1 MEENKTKNW
10 DENLDARQLRNLRRL
25 RLMLVAIAATLLIF
39 LIYFL
44 GGIQACKD
52 AGGVWDGLKCVP
64 KLLLVQ

>member
-1 MEENKTKNW
+1 MADVLTRNIGNK
-10 DENLDARQLRNLRRL
+10 LDAIQLRNLRRL
-25 RLMLVAIAATLLIF
+25 RLMLVAASVTMVIF